1 MSVRHSV
8 THLVL
13 SAAYLT
19 QGTLYGFASFILIP
33 TLAQQG
39 VSLSAQTGVVAL
51 AGVPWVLKLAWA
63 PLLDRF
69 GRAGA
74 GPRRAL
80 MAAMVVIAVVLLAM
94 AQVDR
99 PASRI
104 GTLASLWLLL
114 NVALSLQDVATDALA
129 LDVIEPARRGVANGM
144 MLGSHHLGMDL
155 VGGVGLGMLL
165 ASRGLSAALITA
177 GVAVGVLALA
187 PGLLERSTSGAS
199 HRRNLELSRL
209 GDLLRRPR
217 TWGTFTVAALVLMAD
232 VGTSAVVGEF
242 LVGRLHWSVERIS
255 TQLPWVVG
263 AANVAAFGW
272 AAVWVDKL
280 GHDKAAALGSLGL
293 GVIWIG
299 FALIEPLW
307 DQDAVL
313 FSMIATQAIATALL
327 YVGLHAAL
335 MDRTEPAFRA
345 THFAVLM
352 ALLNV
357 PRVLAPPLA
366 AAVVESGGWPLSFGC
381 AGGYQVVMALALA
394 LWSRATRA
402 SEPHG

>member
-39 VSLSAQTGVVAL
+39 VSLSTQTGVIAL

-63 PLLDRF
+63 PVLDRF

-74 GPRRAL
+74 GPGRAL
-80 MAAMVVIAVVLLAM
+80 SVAMAGIAVVLLAM
-94 AQVDR
+94 AQVGR
-99 PASRI
+99 PASQI

-114 NVALSLQDVATDALA
+114 NMALSLQDVATDALA
-129 LDVIEPARRGVANGM
+129 LDVIEPERRGVANGV

-155 VGGVGLGMLL
+155 IGGIGLGMIV
-165 ASRGLSAALITA
+165 ASQGLSAALTA
-177 GVAVGVLALA
+177 AGLAVGVLALA
-187 PGLLERSTSGAS
+187 PFLLALGDRTA
-199 HRRNLELSRL
+199 RPRPDLELSRL
-209 GDLLRRPR
+209 GGLLCRPQ
-217 TWGTFTVAALVLMAD
+217 TWGTFAVAALVLLAD

-255 TQLPWVVG
+255 TELPWVIGG
-263 AANVAAFGW
+263 ANIAAFSL
-272 AAVWVDKL
+272 AAVAVDKL
-280 GHDKAAALGSLGL
+280 GHDKSASVGSLGL
-293 GVIWIG
+293 GMIWIG

-307 DQDAVL
+307 ERDAVL
-313 FSMIATQAIATALL
+313 YAMIGTQAVATALL

-357 PRVLAPPLA
+357 PRVLAPPIAA
-366 AAVVESGGWPLSFGC
+366 AAVESNGWPLSFGF
-381 AGGYQVVMALALA
+381 AGSYQVVMALALV
-394 LWSRATRA
+394 LWSRATRPA
-402 SEPHG
+402 QG